1 MGVEPFLISA
11 SLRGVIGQRLVRR
24 LCERCKEPDP
34 ASGAV
39 AGSLCDRYGLA
50 HPSFRNFMTG
60 RGCPACGQTGFRG
73 RVGLF
78 EVLKVDADVRALIG
92 AKADPD
98 RILASGRKNGLTTMI
113 EDGLTKA
120 GLGQT
125 TIDEVLRTV
134 G

>member
-1 MGVEPFLISA
+1 VVGA
-11 SLRGVIGQRLVRR
+11 
-24 LCERCKEPDP
+24 LCNK
-34 ASGAV
+34 
-39 AGSLCDRYGLA
+39 YGLA
-50 HPSFRNFMTG
+50 QPTHRKFMKA

-78 EVLKVDADVRALIG
+78 EVLKVDADVRSLIG

-125 TIDEVLRTV
+125 TIDEILRTV